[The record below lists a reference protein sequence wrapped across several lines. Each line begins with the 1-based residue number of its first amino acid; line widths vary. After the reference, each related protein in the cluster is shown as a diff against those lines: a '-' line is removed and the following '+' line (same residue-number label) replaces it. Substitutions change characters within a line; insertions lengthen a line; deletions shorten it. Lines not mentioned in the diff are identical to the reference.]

1 MGKDYEILEEQYQ
14 KLVADK
20 AAAEGRDDLSDP
32 ERENI
37 VAGFDRAISSLEES
51 IVDLGRKA
59 KQEIMDAIHG
69 LEEKMAVNNE
79 FIEKSKARIEELQA
93 MIAEEE
99 GKGEAGDK
107 DKIRI
112 YQAEIKGIE
121 KEMRV
126 ATRAINAAKRE
137 IKENNKK
144 LIPIMNIFKDKGVFE
159 PDEIDSLTKLEK
171 RIERAKKNF
180 GPKDDPVVGGDDTTV
195 PGGDD
200 TTTPGGD
207 DTTVPGGDDTTVPG
221 GDDTTVPGGDDTTTP
236 GGDDTTTPGGDDTT
250 TPGGDDTTVPGG
262 DDTTVPG
269 GSSTTTPGGSST
281 TTPGGSRTAPGGDRT
296 VASAAAPTVEEP
308 VELSME
314 EFNSIYRLAKEKQ
327 LSEVHI
333 KKLLPILSDPKAY
346 TKYGITTGIFRN
358 KAKVLFTAMGDY
370 MAKGY
375 RTPIAQV
382 ASVYGIDPKQDFGE
396 GVVPSAE
403 LTSWRGIKALASKP
417 TTRTKAEAIYAK
429 VVEAGDARIAEGGE
443 LRGEDERLYLLAK
456 KELGRMETF
465 RSTLETHKKVVA
477 RRRFNPIAWLT
488 GGDKFESLPEAPEV
502 DSRSSAVRDSVRAD
516 IDRVGRDAVEDYD
529 RTMRGAGIMAVLA
542 SESADTRSHTAP
554 TEGTDTPVVTE
565 GTDEVVVEV
574 IEEGTETPVVPTT
587 TDMIETLSAGVYPPE
602 EIDTS
607 VGERTTTEAPE
618 ITTFDGP
625 GIDG

>member
-1 MGKDYEILEEQYQ
+1 MIVGKDYEILEEQYQ

-79 FIEKSKARIEELQA
+79 FIEKSKARIEELQD
-93 MIAEEE
+93 MIAAEE

-126 ATRAINAAKRE
+126 ATRAISAAKRE
-137 IKENNKK
+137 IKENNKR

-180 GPKDDPVVGGDDTTV
+180 GPREETVVEEPVAEEPVVEEPTTEEPVVEEPTTEEPVVEEPTTEEPVVEEPVVEEPVV
-195 PGGDD
+195 PG
-200 TTTPGGD
+200 TTSGTGTPSGRTSG
-207 DTTVPGGDDTTVPG
+207 PA
-221 GDDTTVPGGDDTTTP
+221 
-236 GGDDTTTPGGDDTT
+236 
-250 TPGGDDTTVPGG
+250 
-262 DDTTVPG
+262 VPG
-269 GSSTTTPGGSST
+269 GSSSTSAPGGSAT
-281 TTPGGSRTAPGGDRT
+281 TAPGGDRT

-554 TEGTDTPVVTE
+554 TEGTETPVVTE

-587 TDMIETLSAGVYPPE
+587 PDMI
-602 EIDTS
+602 
-607 VGERTTTEAPE
+607 
-618 ITTFDGP
+618 
-625 GIDG
+625 

>member
-37 VAGFDRAISSLEES
+37 VAGFDKAISSLEES

-126 ATRAINAAKRE
+126 ATRAISAAKRE

-180 GPKDDPVVGGDDTTV
+180 GPKDDPVVGGDDTTT

-200 TTTPGGD
+200 TATPGGD

-221 GDDTTVPGGDDTTTP
+221 GDDTTVPGGDGTTT
-236 GGDDTTTPGGDDTT
+236 
-250 TPGGDDTTVPGG
+250 PGG

-327 LSEVHI
+327 LSEVHM

-403 LTSWRGIKALASKP
+403 LTSWKGIKALASKP
-417 TTRTKAEAIYAK
+417 TTRTKAEAIYTK
-429 VVEAGDARIAEGGE
+429 VVEAVDARIAKGGE

-488 GGDKFESLPEAPEV
+488 GGDKFESLPEATEV

-554 TEGTDTPVVTE
+554 TEGTETPVVTE

-607 VGERTTTEAPE
+607 VGERTTTETPE

>member
-14 KLVADK
+14 KIVADK
-20 AAAEGRDDLSDP
+20 AAAEGREDLSEP
-32 ERENI
+32 ERANI
-37 VAGFDRAISSLEES
+37 VAGFDKAIASLEES
-51 IVDLGRKA
+51 IVELGRNA
-59 KQEIMDAIHG
+59 KQEIMDAIKG

-79 FIEKSKARIEELQA
+79 FLEKSKARIEELQA

-99 GKGEAGDK
+99 GKDEAGDK

-121 KEMRV
+121 KEMRI

-180 GPKDDPVVGGDDTTV
+180 GPKDDPVVPGDGDGTDEPVV
-195 PGGDD
+195 PGDGDGTD
-200 TTTPGGD
+200 EPV
-207 DTTVPGGDDTTVPG
+207 VPGDGDGTDEPVVPG
-221 GDDTTVPGGDDTTTP
+221 DGDGTDEPVVPGTGSGTGTP
-236 GGDDTTTPGGDDTT
+236 SGRTSGPA
-250 TPGGDDTTVPGG
+250 V
-262 DDTTVPG
+262 
-269 GSSTTTPGGSST
+269 PGGSST
-281 TTPGGSRTAPGGDRT
+281 TTPGGSRTAPGGDGT
-296 VASAAAPTVEEP
+296 IASTAAPTVEEP
-308 VELSME
+308 AELSME
-314 EFNSIYRLAKEKQ
+314 EFNSIYRLSKEKQ

-346 TKYGITTGIFRN
+346 TKYGITTGLFRN

-375 RTPIAQV
+375 RTPISQIAT
-382 ASVYGIDPKQDFGE
+382 VYGIDPKQDFGE

-403 LTSWRGIKALASKP
+403 LTSWKGIKALASNPK
-417 TTRTKAEAIYAK
+417 TRTKAEAIYAK

-465 RSTLETHKKVVA
+465 RSTLETHKKVKA
-477 RRRFNPIAWLT
+477 KRRLNPIAWLT
-488 GGDKFESLPEAPEV
+488 GGDKFESLPSATEIDP
-502 DSRSSAVRDSVRAD
+502 SSSAVRDSVRAD
-516 IDRVGRDAVEDYD
+516 IDDVGRRATEDYD

-542 SESADTRSHTAP
+542 SESADTRSHSAP
-554 TEGTDTPVVTE
+554 GGDATTVPGGDATTEPAVV
-565 GTDEVVVEV
+565 
-574 IEEGTETPVVPTT
+574 T
-587 TDMIETLSAGVYPPE
+587 TDMRDTLAAGVYPPE
-602 EIDTS
+602 EVDTS
-607 VGERTTTEAPE
+607 VGERSETDTPTVD
-618 ITTFDGP
+618 FDGP

>member
-37 VAGFDRAISSLEES
+37 VAGFDKAIASLEES

-79 FIEKSKARIEELQA
+79 FLDKSKARIEELQS

-180 GPKDDPVVGGDDTTV
+180 GPREEPVAEEPVAEEPVAEEPVAEEPVVPGTTS
-195 PGGDD
+195 GTG
-200 TTTPGGD
+200 TPSGRTSG
-207 DTTVPGGDDTTVPG
+207 PA
-221 GDDTTVPGGDDTTTP
+221 
-236 GGDDTTTPGGDDTT
+236 
-250 TPGGDDTTVPGG
+250 
-262 DDTTVPG
+262 VPG
-269 GSSTTTPGGSST
+269 GSGSTST
-281 TTPGGSRTAPGGDRT
+281 PGGDRT

-346 TKYGITTGIFRN
+346 TKYGITTGLFRN

-375 RTPIAQV
+375 RTPISQIAT
-382 ASVYGIDPKQDFGE
+382 VYGIDPKQDFGE
-396 GVVPSAE
+396 GVIPSAE
-403 LTSWRGIKALASKP
+403 LTSWKGIKALASNPK
-417 TTRTKAEAIYAK
+417 TRTKAEAIYAK

-465 RSTLETHKKVVA
+465 RSTLETHKKVKA
-477 RRRFNPIAWLT
+477 KRRFNPIAWLT
-488 GGDKFESLPEAPEV
+488 GGDKFESLPEAAEV
-502 DSRSSAVRDSVRAD
+502 DARSSAVRDSVRAD
-516 IDRVGRDAVEDYD
+516 IDSVGRDAVEGYD
-529 RTMRGAGIMAVLA
+529 RTMREAGLIAVLA

-554 TEGTDTPVVTE
+554 TEGTETPVVTE

>member
-37 VAGFDRAISSLEES
+37 VAGFDKAISSLEES

-200 TTTPGGD
+200 TT
-207 DTTVPGGDDTTVPG
+207 V
-221 GDDTTVPGGDDTTTP
+221 
-236 GGDDTTTPGGDDTT
+236 
-250 TPGGDDTTVPGG
+250 PGGDDTTVPGG

>member
-37 VAGFDRAISSLEES
+37 VAGFDKAISSLEES

-144 LIPIMNIFKDKGVFE
+144 LIPIMNIFKDKGVFTPE
-159 PDEIDSLTKLEK
+159 EIDSLTKLEK

-180 GPKDDPVVGGDDTTV
+180 GPKDDPVVGGDDTT
-195 PGGDD
+195 
-200 TTTPGGD
+200 TPGGD
-207 DTTVPGGDDTTVPG
+207 DTTV
-221 GDDTTVPGGDDTTTP
+221 
-236 GGDDTTTPGGDDTT
+236 
-250 TPGGDDTTVPGG
+250 
-262 DDTTVPG
+262 
-269 GSSTTTPGGSST
+269 PGGSST

-314 EFNSIYRLAKEKQ
+314 EFNSIYRLAIEKH
-327 LSEVHI
+327 LSELHM

-403 LTSWRGIKALASKP
+403 LTSWKGIKALASKP

-542 SESADTRSHTAP
+542 SESAETRSHTVP
-554 TEGTDTPVVTE
+554 TEGTETPVAIDETE
-565 GTDEVVVEV
+565 EVVVEV

-587 TDMIETLSAGVYPPE
+587 PDMIETLSAGVYPPE

>member
-20 AAAEGRDDLSDP
+20 AAAEGREDLSEP
-32 ERENI
+32 ERANI
-37 VAGFDRAISSLEES
+37 VAGFDKAIASLEES
-51 IVDLGRKA
+51 IVELGRNA
-59 KQEIMDAIHG
+59 KQEIMDAIKG

-79 FIEKSKARIEELQA
+79 FLEKSKARIEELQA

-121 KEMRV
+121 KEMRI

-180 GPKDDPVVGGDDTTV
+180 GPKEDPVVGGDDTTV

-207 DTTVPGGDDTTVPG
+207 DTTVPGGDDTT
-221 GDDTTVPGGDDTTTP
+221 TP
-236 GGDDTTTPGGDDTT
+236 GGDDTTTPGGDGTT
-250 TPGGDDTTVPGG
+250 TPGGDG
-262 DDTTVPG
+262 TTVPG

-281 TTPGGSRTAPGGDRT
+281 TTPGGSRTAPGGDGT
-296 VASAAAPTVEEP
+296 IASTAAPTVEEP
-308 VELSME
+308 AELSME

-346 TKYGITTGIFRN
+346 TKYGITTGLFRN

-375 RTPIAQV
+375 RTPISQIAT
-382 ASVYGIDPKQDFGE
+382 VYGIDPKQDFGE

-403 LTSWRGIKALASKP
+403 LTSWKGIKALASNPK
-417 TTRTKAEAIYAK
+417 TRTKAEAIYAK

-465 RSTLETHKKVVA
+465 RSTLETHKKVKA
-477 RRRFNPIAWLT
+477 KRRLNPIAWLT
-488 GGDKFESLPEAPEV
+488 GGDKFESLPSATEIDP
-502 DSRSSAVRDSVRAD
+502 SSSAVRDSVRAD
-516 IDRVGRDAVEDYD
+516 IDDVGRRATEDYD

-542 SESADTRSHTAP
+542 SESADTRAHSAP
-554 TEGTDTPVVTE
+554 GGDATTEPAVV
-565 GTDEVVVEV
+565 
-574 IEEGTETPVVPTT
+574 T
-587 TDMIETLSAGVYPPE
+587 TDMRDTLAAGVYPPE
-602 EIDTS
+602 EVDTS
-607 VGERTTTEAPE
+607 VGERSETDTPTVD
-618 ITTFDGP
+618 FDGP

>member
-1 MGKDYEILEEQYQ
+1 MIVGKDYEILEEQYQ

-79 FIEKSKARIEELQA
+79 FIEKSKARIEELQD
-93 MIAEEE
+93 MIAAEE

-126 ATRAINAAKRE
+126 ATRAISAAKRE
-137 IKENNKK
+137 IKENNKR

-180 GPKDDPVVGGDDTTV
+180 GPREETVVEEPVAEEPVVEEPTTEEPVVEEPTTEEPVVEEPVVEEPVV
-195 PGGDD
+195 PG
-200 TTTPGGD
+200 TTSGTGTPSGRTSG
-207 DTTVPGGDDTTVPG
+207 PA
-221 GDDTTVPGGDDTTTP
+221 
-236 GGDDTTTPGGDDTT
+236 
-250 TPGGDDTTVPGG
+250 
-262 DDTTVPG
+262 VPG
-269 GSSTTTPGGSST
+269 GSSSTSAPGGSAT
-281 TTPGGSRTAPGGDRT
+281 TAPGGDRT

-554 TEGTDTPVVTE
+554 TEGTETPVVTE

-587 TDMIETLSAGVYPPE
+587 PDMI
-602 EIDTS
+602 
-607 VGERTTTEAPE
+607 
-618 ITTFDGP
+618 
-625 GIDG
+625 